1 MYNDVIN
8 NKLLVFIMKL
18 YGSYTSPFVRHCR
31 IVMELLNL
39 ECDFIEIDNA
49 ISAEKSPNKKV
60 PFLHDGEVMLT
71 DSTSILL
78 HFYNKSNKSFITSS
92 EDMDIYNMS
101 NTLLDASINLF
112 LLGMDGV
119 TPETSQYLVRQ
130 ASRIETGLE
139 ALENSNRLISDENN
153 IASIRLFCFLDWG
166 LFRKRINIENRPNLL
181 AFMEKMNTYSVIQ
194 STTPPA

>member
-1 MYNDVIN
+1 
-8 NKLLVFIMKL
+8 MKL

-31 IVMELLNL
+31 IVMQQLNL
-39 ECDFIEIDNA
+39 ECDFIEVDNA

-60 PFLHDGEVMLT
+60 PYLHDGEVMLT

-78 HFYNKSNKSFITSS
+78 HFYNTANKPFITSS
-92 EDMDIYNMS
+92 EDMDVYNMS

-130 ASRIETGLE
+130 ASRVETGLD
-139 ALENSNRLISDENN
+139 ALENSKLISDENN

-166 LFRKRINIENRPNLL
+166 LFRKRINLESRPNLL